1 MYIHSPKS
9 NFSSVCPFKYTQN
22 ITRAPLMITQ
32 LVPMAGRS
40 FHETFDFLEARI
52 SIEFVLR
59 LRIDT
64 SSISFTNFGSYE
76 GMWFSCKEYRFCDVL
91 ASNLWHICTM
101 YYKWFNT
108 LTCFANFHSWWM
120 GYHHCSSL
128 TEHWKLIILQCKTI
142 PQVFTSTPLFG
153 LFCRLRD
160 CTFACPYYTL
170 LWP

>member
-1 MYIHSPKS
+1 
-9 NFSSVCPFKYTQN
+9 
-22 ITRAPLMITQ
+22 
-32 LVPMAGRS
+32 MAGRS
-40 FHETFDFLEARI
+40 PQNWQSQKKIHNI
-52 SIEFVLR
+52 LR
-59 LRIDT
+59 KKLNFYWTPCT

-76 GMWFSCKEYRFCDVL
+76 GMWFSWKEYRFCDVL
-91 ASNLWHICTM
+91 ASNLWIICTM
-101 YYKWFNT
+101 NYKWFNT

-128 TEHWKLIILQCKTI
+128 TASWTARTASWEHWKLIILQCKTI
-142 PQVFTSTPLFG
+142 PQVFTSTALFG